1 MKDIIITPE
10 MMAIAS
16 GVFIAILAY
25 IKKIKDI
32 HSSIAFVYKYVI
44 KKIFRKKDTL
54 IDLNKHYIFTE
65 IENTIKYKIPNVRY
79 VCKLRKELFTTVL
92 VRKLETFRYH
102 LHEII
107 DIGPYDLNKKTKEEL
122 QELFD
127 VSIVKWQSYWKEQCL
142 NDGIFPFILDQYIQQ
157 SHTTDEIYKKLVT
170 RTILSDVVYENNVE
184 KVFSILTSLSVV
196 YILLLLDME
205 EVFTKINGQLL
216 DKTYNGISC
225 KGYSTC
231 GLCRKLNKGD

>member
-10 MMAIAS
+10 MITLAT
-16 GVFIAILAY
+16 GVFIALLAY
-25 IKKIKDI
+25 IKKIKEI
-32 HSSIAFVYKYVI
+32 HSAIAFVYKYVI
-44 KKIFRKKDTL
+44 KKIFHRNKQLVDLKK
-54 IDLNKHYIFTE
+54 HFIFTD
-65 IENTIKYKIPNVRY
+65 IENTIKYKIPNVKY
-79 VCKLRKELFTTVL
+79 VCKLRKELFTTIL

-107 DIGPYDLNKKTKEEL
+107 DLDPYELNKKTKEEL
-122 QELFD
+122 QEMFD
-127 VSIVKWQSYWKEQCL
+127 ISIVKWQSYWKEQCL
-142 NDGIFPFILDQYIQQ
+142 NDGVFPFIIDQYIQQ

-170 RTILSDVVYENNVE
+170 RTILSDIIYENNVE

-216 DKTYNGISC
+216 DKSYNGIAC
-225 KGYSTC
+225 RGYQLC
-231 GLCRKLNKGD
+231 GVCRKLHKGE